1 MYKPILGRRPL
12 WFNARLLEIKFNSIF
27 TRQSTIRDQL
37 SASRIIWPSITTN
50 NATSRWTDMA
60 DFFLVFP
67 QAAKPSFTLSDSEKI
82 ECLTAMRD
90 LNIFWRKIERIV
102 NFWKRKFLGT
112 RFRCKLRSHG
122 TGQMED
128 KFSTSW
134 IFVRLGDLLTEP
146 VKNLNATT

>member
-1 MYKPILGRRPL
+1 MYKPIFSEDAPCGLT
-12 WFNARLLEIKFNSIF
+12 RLLEIKFYSVF
-27 TRQSTIRDQL
+27 TRQSTIRAQL
-37 SASRIIWPSITTN
+37 FASRIIWPSITTN
-50 NATSRWTDMA
+50 KATSRWTDMA
-60 DFFLVFP
+60 DYFLVFP
-67 QAAKPSFTLSDSEKI
+67 QAAEPSFKSSDAERI
-82 ECLTAMRD
+82 EYLTAMRD

-102 NFWKRKFLGT
+102 NFWKRKFLVT

-128 KFSTSW
+128 KFSTGW

>member
-1 MYKPILGRRPL
+1 MYKPILGRCPL
-12 WFNARLLEIKFNSIF
+12 WFNTRLLKFYSVF
-27 TRQSTIRDQL
+27 TRQSTIRAQL
-37 SASRIIWPSITTN
+37 FASSIIWPSITTN
-50 NATSRWTDMA
+50 KATSRWTDMA
-60 DFFLVFP
+60 DYFLVFP
-67 QAAKPSFTLSDSEKI
+67 QAAEPSFKSSDAERI
-82 ECLTAMRD
+82 EYLTAMRD

-102 NFWKRKFLGT
+102 NFWKRKFLVT

-128 KFSTSW
+128 KFSTGW